1 MIRIYLEKDDIV
13 DDSENEAEKLPVT
26 KVKSAKAVTD
36 LMLGLMDFK
45 IGKITHSLFEVIN
58 K

>member
-1 MIRIYLEKDDIV
+1 ME
-13 DDSENEAEKLPVT
+13 DDSGDESEKLPVT

-45 IGKITHSLFEVIN
+45 FGKITRSMFEAIN
-58 K
+58 NRYFLMESDLE